1 MTVTFILFL
10 RIVNDS
16 NINWGLFG
24 LGNQELTQLF
34 KIWWIY
40 FTGKE
45 DHQASVTWSF
55 QMC

>member
-1 MTVTFILFL
+1 MTVTFFLFL

-45 DHQASVTWSF
+45 DH
-55 QMC
+55 